1 VLTEAGSGGVL
12 VEIAP
17 GFTLDPFAP
26 CLFAFCCRERD
37 KINIPHCD
45 HDGFWLYYRRLEKG
59 RLTLP

>member
-1 VLTEAGSGGVL
+1 VL

-26 CLFAFCCRERD
+26 CLFAFCNRERD